1 MLCHTKRM
9 NDNIK
14 LTGWRK
20 SSLSFSNQNCV
31 EVGSR
36 PGVIGVRDTK
46 DKNGPVLTFPAAAWR
61 DFSARIKAATPAR
74 LSFRT
79 GGDRALAHP
88 VSSSRRRPGDAG
100 Y

>member
-1 MLCHTKRM
+1 MLCHTERM
-9 NDNIK
+9 NDNIA

-61 DFSARIKAATPAR
+61 DFGTRIKAATQAP
-74 LSFRT
+74 
-79 GGDRALAHP
+79 
-88 VSSSRRRPGDAG
+88 
-100 Y
+100 